1 MKNGL
6 YHAHNCIP
14 FFWPT
19 YDFQRI
25 IQFNVLGKKKGNFI
39 FFLECWMNILIAE
52 CNMVERRCIHSFTE
66 CNMVERRCTQVEYL
80 VQLESMLFSI
90 IPWLLLSAFKLNNG
104 IGCFAMYSIK
114 KICIHDPY
122 ATEESAK
129 DSKVEKLISGKV
141 WMNGLQNRKMGQM
154 IVLCTAFVV
163 CLLFIEWCIKF
174 IYDFIYTSGFFF
186 FL

>member
-1 MKNGL
+1 M
-6 YHAHNCIP
+6 
-14 FFWPT
+14 
-19 YDFQRI
+19 
-25 IQFNVLGKKKGNFI
+25 
-39 FFLECWMNILIAE
+39 
-52 CNMVERRCIHSFTE
+52 
-66 CNMVERRCTQVEYL
+66 
-80 VQLESMLFSI
+80 QLESMLFSI

-114 KICIHDPY
+114 KICTHDPY

-154 IVLCTAFVV
+154 IVLSTAFVV

-174 IYDFIYTSGFFF
+174 IYDFIYPSGFFF